1 MFNENT
7 WKDGESRVQKHMK
20 KLGYKILYTNFKCA
34 GVELDIV
41 SIYPKKLKIK
51 KIKEFYKLKIKGAK
65 TKKEKLYYL
74 DQLKI
79 HTAEVTD
86 SLVVTEV
93 KARATGEFGKGYE
106 AVTKAKQSHII
117 RGLNYLMSL
126 QKFKELEPRCDI
138 ASVDA
143 GEITYIENA
152 F

>member
-7 WKDGESRVQKHMK
+7 WKDGEKRVQKYMK
-20 KLGYKILYTNFKCA
+20 KLGYKILYTNFKCV

-41 SIYPKKLKIK
+41 AIYPKKLKVK
-51 KIKEFYKLKIKGAK
+51 KLKEFYKSKIKNSQS
-65 TKKEKLYYL
+65 KKEKEYL
-74 DQLKI
+74 KNQLKI
-79 HTAEVTD
+79 QIREAKDT
-86 SLVVTEV
+86 LVVTEV
-93 KARATGEFGKGYE
+93 KARANDEFGKGYE